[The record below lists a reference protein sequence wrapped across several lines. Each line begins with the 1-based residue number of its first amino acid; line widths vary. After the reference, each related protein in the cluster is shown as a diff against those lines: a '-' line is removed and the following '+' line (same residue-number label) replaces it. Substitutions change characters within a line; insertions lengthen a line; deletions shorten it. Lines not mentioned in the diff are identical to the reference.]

1 MLAVTVTRDLWD
13 WLALWATVVVA
24 LVALGLSALAIH
36 RGNVIAARADQ
47 ALVRERR
54 STFELGVL
62 ARLVEVCG
70 HSLPGSLQVVRG
82 LLQVLPSE
90 DLPRMHEEVARG
102 VVPSN
107 DLLDKHLDE
116 YKQAVDR
123 RLHVESIRPT
133 RWRESKFKS
142 DSNVRPIA

>member
-1 MLAVTVTRDLWD
+1 MHTVTVTRDLWD
-13 WLALWATVVVA
+13 WLALWTTVVAAVLA
-24 LVALGLSALAIH
+24 LAALAASALAIH
-36 RGNVIAARADQ
+36 RGNVIATKADK

-54 STFELGVL
+54 SAFELGVL

-90 DLPRMHEEVARG
+90 DLPRMRDEIARG

-107 DLLDKHLDE
+107 DLLDKFLDE
-116 YKQAVDR
+116 YKEAVDR
-123 RLHVESIRPT
+123 RLHVESIRP
-133 RWRESKFKS
+133 RRQKPAPS
-142 DSNVRPIA
+142 DP

>member
-1 MLAVTVTRDLWD
+1 MRMHTVTVTRDLWD
-13 WLALWATVVVA
+13 WLALWTTVVAAVLA
-24 LVALGLSALAIH
+24 LAALAVSALAIH
-36 RGNVIAARADQ
+36 RGNVIATKADK

-90 DLPRMHEEVARG
+90 DLPRMRDEIARG

-107 DLLDKHLDE
+107 DLLDKFLDE
-116 YKQAVDR
+116 YKEAVDR
-123 RLHVESIRPT
+123 RLHVESIRP
-133 RWRESKFKS
+133 RRQPAPS
-142 DSNVRPIA
+142 DP